1 MADKVLLSTYV
12 VTIEKKGIPQDL
24 DSLKTDMNFLQLFES
39 FCNSILKTIYHPK
52 NRGIK
57 NMTQALTLPTD
68 DFISGKLKPI
78 NLDLSNNC
86 IYGYFQ
92 GGTSGDAYD
101 IANSS
106 TRDKEFAVKP
116 DEHITFKNIFYY
128 LKTVPNKNEAYLIL
142 QRIRN
147 FGIKTNLKNA
157 FQEFCKKE
165 LEDGLLAQINNRITK
180 EVFLEMLKIGNLKQI
195 DFIKNSVPS
204 TPKDLLNNN
213 KQDVRKKGRYTQSV
227 KMSGGFDNDW
237 KVFISS
243 IINTTTKSS
252 TRIDFPDELESFD
265 DISYDIESDG
275 KKTKFHIL
283 NEHKT
288 QPDVDVTSSIFR
300 DKDNQPTLDSL
311 IQVSEQLINEILE
324 IKPQNVQ

>member
-24 DSLKTDMNFLQLFES
+24 DYLKTDMNFLQLFES

-195 DFIKNSVPS
+195 DFIKNSVAS

-213 KQDVRKKGRYTQSV
+213 KQDVRKKGRYNQSV
-227 KMSGGFDNDW
+227 KM
-237 KVFISS
+237 
-243 IINTTTKSS
+243 
-252 TRIDFPDELESFD
+252 
-265 DISYDIESDG
+265 
-275 KKTKFHIL
+275 
-283 NEHKT
+283 
-288 QPDVDVTSSIFR
+288 
-300 DKDNQPTLDSL
+300 
-311 IQVSEQLINEILE
+311 
-324 IKPQNVQ
+324 

>member
-1 MADKVLLSTYV
+1 M
-12 VTIEKKGIPQDL
+12 
-24 DSLKTDMNFLQLFES
+24 
-39 FCNSILKTIYHPK
+39 
-52 NRGIK
+52 
-57 NMTQALTLPTD
+57 
-68 DFISGKLKPI
+68 
-78 NLDLSNNC
+78 
-86 IYGYFQ
+86 
-92 GGTSGDAYD
+92 
-101 IANSS
+101 
-106 TRDKEFAVKP
+106 
-116 DEHITFKNIFYY
+116 
-128 LKTVPNKNEAYLIL
+128 
-142 QRIRN
+142 
-147 FGIKTNLKNA
+147 
-157 FQEFCKKE
+157 
-165 LEDGLLAQINNRITK
+165 
-180 EVFLEMLKIGNLKQI
+180 
-195 DFIKNSVPS
+195 
-204 TPKDLLNNN
+204 
-213 KQDVRKKGRYTQSV
+213 
-227 KMSGGFDNDW
+227 DNDW